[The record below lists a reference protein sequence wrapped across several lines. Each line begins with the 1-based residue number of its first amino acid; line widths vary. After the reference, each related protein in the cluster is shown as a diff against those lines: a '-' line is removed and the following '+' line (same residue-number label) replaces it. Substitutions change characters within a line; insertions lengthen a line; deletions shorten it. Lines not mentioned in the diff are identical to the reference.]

1 MADAMRTPSGAPSQ
15 KARDTH
21 GGSHGE
27 YPVFDHKS
35 AHDALQLRGH
45 APDPAKII
53 AKVRA
58 WANEHGDKAILAE
71 CDAAAEKDRNS
82 TENRSDE
89 VPKISTEVETR
100 SSNVAID
107 GVSFPD
113 RTITLIAVP
122 DEQPAAVMFN
132 NDMWN
137 EVFSRTAFDG
147 LDKWL
152 TSPRARSI
160 PATASLVIPNPN
172 HDNGQL
178 IGRIVEA
185 RSGTVDGEEGLVTKV
200 QVAKTSIGNDTL
212 ELASERAVSPSVGF
226 QIKNPNRDQRL
237 DRYTKTRRID
247 RAFLHHLS
255 FVAEPAYSGARIL
268 SVRSEDD
275 PSIASPLATPLMDQ
289 FINDPIMQWANGR
302 TNTSSA

>member
-1 MADAMRTPSGAPSQ
+1 MADAMRTPSGAPSA
-15 KARDTH
+15 KAREKH

-35 AHDALQLRGH
+35 AHSALMLRGH
-45 APDPAKII
+45 APDPAAII
-53 AKVRA
+53 AKVRR

-71 CDAAAEKDRNS
+71 CDAAAEKDRNK
-82 TENRSDE
+82 TESRSDE
-89 VPKISTEVETR
+89 VPVIETEIETR

-107 GVSFPD
+107 GVSFPE

-122 DEQPAAVMFN
+122 YEQPATVLFN
-132 NDMWN
+132 HDMWN
-137 EVFSRTAFDG
+137 EVFSRSAFDG

-152 TSPRARSI
+152 SSPRARSI
-160 PATASLVIPNPN
+160 PVTASLVIPNPN

-185 RSGTVDGEEGLVTKV
+185 RSGTVDGEEGLITKV
-200 QVAKTSIGNDTL
+200 HVAKTAIGNDTL
-212 ELASERAVSPSVGF
+212 ELADQRSVSPSVGF
-226 QIKNPNRDQRL
+226 QIKDPNRDQRL

-255 FVAEPAYSGARIL
+255 FVAEPAYSGARVL

-275 PSIASPLATPLMDQ
+275 PANANPLSTPLIDQ
-289 FINDPIMQWANGR
+289 YINDPVLRWANGR
-302 TNTSSA
+302 TNQSSD